1 MKKILL
7 LILAVFFV
15 SGIYASD
22 DDFFFSEDSM
32 FFDDV
37 MLEEI
42 TEEDSEEKGEN
53 SIFDF
58 GLIETDSVSFG
69 GSTSFSLDY
78 TALWADVDAAE
89 KDSDYFLDGLESS
102 SLDGLEISSLDGLEK
117 SKLEPNMSASLYF
130 DARPNEALRFYGK
143 AEVGYPFE
151 INLSQMINGLII
163 PQFRV
168 KELFTDFNIGEHSY
182 FRFGK
187 HTVKWGVGYFFSPA
201 DVINIGKID
210 PENPENQVEGAVTLR
225 SMFTFPGNQNC
236 LYLYLIPD
244 ESGLA
249 KNTAFAGKYD
259 FLVGNTEIGLGAW
272 FKYNRPP
279 KFISTMTTTLFNKI
293 ATFGEA
299 VVSYGTEEE
308 WLGDLEKSFALQG
321 TLGFSYSFS
330 KPKITLASQYLFNG
344 YGDENPELLDDVAFA
359 SKKALYSYVGKHYLV
374 VSLSKSELISKKLS
388 LSCFGLVGLSDF
400 SGNASLNLNYQMD
413 KNCSLSLGPFY
424 IFGKENTEFTRATKD
439 MLMFNISVKL
449 GGGKF

>member
-1 MKKILL
+1 MKKFLL
-7 LILAVFFV
+7 LILAVFFI

-42 TEEDSEEKGEN
+42 TEEDSKGKGEN

-58 GLIETDSVSFG
+58 GLIETDTVSFG

-89 KDSDYFLDGLESS
+89 KDRDYFLDGLENSY
-102 SLDGLEISSLDGLEK
+102 LV
-117 SKLEPNMSASLYF
+117 PNMSASLYF

-151 INLSQMINGLII
+151 QNLGKLNPMLNGLII

-210 PENPENQVEGAVTLR
+210 PEHPENQVEGAITLR

-259 FLVGNTEIGLGAW
+259 FLVGNTEIGLGTW
-272 FKYNRPP
+272 LKYNRPP

-321 TLGFSYSFS
+321 TLGFSYSFT
-330 KPKITLASQYLFNG
+330 KPKITLLTQYLFNG
-344 YGDENPELLDDVAFA
+344 YGDENPETLDDVAFA
-359 SKKALYSYVGKHYLV
+359 SKQALYSYVGKHYLA

-413 KNCSLSLGPFY
+413 KNCSLSLGPSY
-424 IFGKENTEFTRATKD
+424 IFGKENSEFTKATKD

>member
-1 MKKILL
+1 MKKTLL
-7 LILAVFFV
+7 LILAVFFI

-32 FFDDV
+32 FFDDG

-42 TEEDSEEKGEN
+42 TEEDSNGKGEN

-58 GLIETDSVSFG
+58 GLIETDTVSFG

-78 TALWADVDAAE
+78 TAIFGDLAASK
-89 KDSDYFLDGLESS
+89 KDSEYFLDGFENSYLV
-102 SLDGLEISSLDGLEK
+102 
-117 SKLEPNMSASLYF
+117 PNMSASLYF

-151 INLSQMINGLII
+151 QNLGNLNPMLNGLII
-163 PQFRV
+163 PQLRV

-187 HTVKWGVGYFFSPA
+187 HTVKWGVGYFLSPA

-210 PENPENQVEGAVTLR
+210 PENPENQVEGAITLR

-244 ESGLA
+244 ETGLA

-272 FKYNRPP
+272 VKYNRPP

-359 SKKALYSYVGKHYLV
+359 SKKALYSYVGKHYLAA
-374 VSLSKSELISKKLS
+374 KAELISKKLS

-413 KNCSLSLGPFY
+413 KNCSLSLGPSY
-424 IFGKENTEFTRATKD
+424 IFGKENSEFTRATKD
-439 MLMFNISVKL
+439 KLMFNISVKL

>member
-1 MKKILL
+1 M
-7 LILAVFFV
+7 F
-15 SGIYASD
+15 SGIYASE

-37 MLEEI
+37 MVEEI
-42 TEEDSEEKGEN
+42 TEEDSNGKGEN

-78 TALWADVDAAE
+78 TALFGDFAASK
-89 KDSDYFLDGLESS
+89 KDSEYFLNGFENSYLA
-102 SLDGLEISSLDGLEK
+102 
-117 SKLEPNMSASLYF
+117 PNMSASLYF

-143 AEVGYPFE
+143 VEVGYPFE
-151 INLSQMINGLII
+151 QNLGKLNPMLNGLTI
-163 PQFRV
+163 PQLRV

-244 ESGLA
+244 ETGLV

-272 FKYNRPP
+272 VKYNRPP

-321 TLGFSYSFS
+321 TLGFSYSFT
-330 KPKITLASQYLFNG
+330 KPKITLATQYLFNG
-344 YGDENPELLDDVAFA
+344 YGDENPETLDDVAFV
-359 SKKALYSYVGKHYLV
+359 SKQTLYNYVGKHYLA

-413 KNCSLSLGPFY
+413 KNCSLSLGPSY
-424 IFGKENTEFTRATKD
+424 VFGKENSEFTKATKD
-439 MLMFNISVKL
+439 MLMFNISIKL

>member
-7 LILAVFFV
+7 LILAVFMF
-15 SGIYASD
+15 SGIYASE

-32 FFDDV
+32 FFDDG

-42 TEEDSEEKGEN
+42 TEEDSNGKGEN

-78 TALWADVDAAE
+78 TALFGDFAASK
-89 KDSDYFLDGLESS
+89 KDSEYFLNGFENSYLT
-102 SLDGLEISSLDGLEK
+102 
-117 SKLEPNMSASLYF
+117 PNMSASLYF

-143 AEVGYPFE
+143 VEVGYPFE
-151 INLSQMINGLII
+151 QNLGKLNPMLNGLII
-163 PQFRV
+163 PQLRV

-244 ESGLA
+244 ETGLA

-259 FLVGNTEIGLGAW
+259 FLLGNTEIGLGAW
-272 FKYNRPP
+272 VKYNRPP

-308 WLGDLEKSFALQG
+308 WLGNLEKSFALQG
-321 TLGFSYSFS
+321 TLGFSYSFT

-344 YGDENPELLDDVAFA
+344 YGDENPETLDDVAFV
-359 SKKALYSYVGKHYLV
+359 SKQTLYNYVGKHYLA

-413 KNCSLSLGPFY
+413 KNCSLSLGPSY
-424 IFGKENTEFTRATKD
+424 VFGKENSEFTKATKD

>member
-1 MKKILL
+1 M
-7 LILAVFFV
+7 F
-15 SGIYASD
+15 SGIYASE

-37 MLEEI
+37 MVEEI
-42 TEEDSEEKGEN
+42 TEEDSNGKGEN

-78 TALWADVDAAE
+78 TALFGDFAASK
-89 KDSDYFLDGLESS
+89 KDSEYFLNGFENSYLA
-102 SLDGLEISSLDGLEK
+102 
-117 SKLEPNMSASLYF
+117 PNMSASLYF

-143 AEVGYPFE
+143 VEVGYPFE
-151 INLSQMINGLII
+151 QNLGKLNPMLNGLTI
-163 PQFRV
+163 PQLRV

-244 ESGLA
+244 ETGLV

-272 FKYNRPP
+272 VKYNRPP

-321 TLGFSYSFS
+321 TLGFSYSFT
-330 KPKITLASQYLFNG
+330 KPKITLATQYLFNG
-344 YGDENPELLDDVAFA
+344 YGDENPETLDDVAFV
-359 SKKALYSYVGKHYLV
+359 SKQTLYNYVGKHYLA

-413 KNCSLSLGPFY
+413 KNCSLSLGPSY
-424 IFGKENTEFTRATKD
+424 VFGKENSEFTKATKD

>member
-1 MKKILL
+1 MKKFLL
-7 LILAVFFV
+7 LILAVFMF

-32 FFDDV
+32 FFDDG

-42 TEEDSEEKGEN
+42 TEEDSNGKGEN

-69 GSTSFSLDY
+69 GSTNFSLDY

-89 KDSDYFLDGLESS
+89 KDSDYFLDGLENSY
-102 SLDGLEISSLDGLEK
+102 LV
-117 SKLEPNMSASLYF
+117 PNMSASLYF

-168 KELFTDFNIGEHSY
+168 KELFTDFNVGEHSY

-225 SMFTFPGNQNC
+225 SMFTFSGNQNC

-244 ESGLA
+244 ETGLA

-272 FKYNRPP
+272 VKYNRPP

-308 WLGDLEKSFALQG
+308 WRDDLEKSFALQG
-321 TLGFSYSFS
+321 TLGFSYSFT

-344 YGDENPELLDDVAFA
+344 YGDENPELLDDDAFV
-359 SKKALYSYVGKHYLV
+359 SKQSLYNDVGKHYLA

-413 KNCSLSLGPFY
+413 KNCSLSLGPSY
-424 IFGKENTEFTRATKD
+424 IFGKENTEFTRASKD

>member
-1 MKKILL
+1 MKKTLL
-7 LILAVFFV
+7 LILAVFFI

-42 TEEDSEEKGEN
+42 TEEDSQGKSEN

-58 GLIETDSVSFG
+58 GLIETDTVSFG

-89 KDSDYFLDGLESS
+89 KDNEYFLDGLENSY
-102 SLDGLEISSLDGLEK
+102 LV
-117 SKLEPNMSASLYF
+117 PNMSASLYF

-151 INLSQMINGLII
+151 QNLGQLNPMLNGLII

-210 PENPENQVEGAVTLR
+210 PEHPENQVEGAITLR

-259 FLVGNTEIGLGAW
+259 FLVGNTEIGLGTW
-272 FKYNRPP
+272 LKYNRPP
-279 KFISTMTTTLFNKI
+279 SF
-293 ATFGEA
+293 
-299 VVSYGTEEE
+299 TEM
-308 WLGDLEKSFALQG
+308 
-321 TLGFSYSFS
+321 
-330 KPKITLASQYLFNG
+330 
-344 YGDENPELLDDVAFA
+344 
-359 SKKALYSYVGKHYLV
+359 
-374 VSLSKSELISKKLS
+374 
-388 LSCFGLVGLSDF
+388 
-400 SGNASLNLNYQMD
+400 LN
-413 KNCSLSLGPFY
+413 
-424 IFGKENTEFTRATKD
+424 I
-439 MLMFNISVKL
+439 NISFDALVNSAFSFPKM
-449 GGGKF
+449 